1 MTPVPIQPT
10 RVFDGLMGSTLV
22 VAEAAAAAM
31 VRWSSE
37 REERGRL

>member
-22 VAEAAAAAM
+22 VAAAAM

>member
-1 MTPVPIQPT
+1 
-10 RVFDGLMGSTLV
+10 MGSTLV
-22 VAEAAAAAM
+22 VAEAAAAAAM